1 MARAS
6 PALYARTMANTP
18 ESAHTPANRR
28 QPDSPE
34 QRDGQHP
41 AATGP
46 PAPVATPG
54 AVPQRRGAPV
64 SGYVDVAVKRAALA
78 KSPSRWPCAVVE
90 APCGLRLKI
99 ERDLDGRQLERAWLI
114 ECRTLEA
121 VAYVRSQ
128 VAQLMRELDGA
139 VLSDRW
145 ERAH

>member
-41 AATGP
+41 AATRP

-54 AVPQRRGAPV
+54 AVRNGGALLFPVTSMSRSSGRRLPKAEQVALRRRRGAVRITPE
-64 SGYVDVAVKRAALA
+64 DRTRPRRTAV
-78 KSPSRWPCAVVE
+78 
-90 APCGLRLKI
+90 
-99 ERDLDGRQLERAWLI
+99 ERAWLI

-145 ERAH
+145 QRAH